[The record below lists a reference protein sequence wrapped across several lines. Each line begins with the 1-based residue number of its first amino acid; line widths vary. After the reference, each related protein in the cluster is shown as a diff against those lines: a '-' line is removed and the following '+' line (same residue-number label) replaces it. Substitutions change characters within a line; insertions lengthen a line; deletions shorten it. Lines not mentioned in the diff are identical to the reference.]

1 MYIRKPSS
9 TIIRKLPNDEIFLV
23 DIEKGRNITFNS
35 SAFEFLGLLDE
46 RPRHIEWLVDSLSN
60 KYGISYRDEIR
71 KDAIELY
78 SILASKEL
86 LIVGNDYDKINEY
99 SLTTLQVEVTPRCNE
114 RCLHCYIPN
123 LQKDKG
129 AYIAVS
135 LFESLISQF
144 IDLGG
149 KEITITGGEPFLHPQ
164 IFNLFEICKG
174 NDLRINIFSNLN
186 LLSENKIKYLRSL
199 PIGTIQTSLYSLTPT
214 LHDYITQIPGSLNR
228 TLSSI
233 EALAEEGLQIQIACP
248 VMQSTLD
255 GIEKIF
261 IFAKE
266 KHFGLRLNPLLTA
279 KTDYDNRFVL
289 SQRLTTKQI
298 TALYENLMEIDSDFA
313 KTSVFETCD
322 IDCEL
327 LQNPTEFINSPLCS
341 AGMDHCC
348 VSYNGDVYPCP
359 DWDRFILGN
368 IKSDSLEKIW
378 YNSTAIENLRRL
390 NRQKNFSGCL
400 SCKALSFCKRC
411 LMQNELEKQGDV
423 LTCLQ
428 STCDLA
434 AVTQNLLY
442 SNKYQQLRKKRYAY

>member
-9 TIIRKLPNDEIFLV
+9 TIIRKLPNDEIFLL
-23 DIEKGRNITFNS
+23 DIDKGRNITFDS
-35 SAFEFLGLLDE
+35 SVFEFVKLLDE
-46 RPRHIEWLVDSLSN
+46 RPRHIEWIVDSLSK
-60 KYGISYRDEIR
+60 KYGIKHIDEIR

-78 SILASKEL
+78 SMLASRDF
-86 LIVGNDYDKINEY
+86 LIIGNDYDKINEY
-99 SLTTLQVEVTPRCNE
+99 KLTTLQVEVTPRCNE

-129 AYIAVS
+129 AYIDVS
-135 LFESLISQF
+135 LFEALISQF

-164 IFNLFEICKG
+164 IFHLFEICKDS
-174 NDLRINIFSNLN
+174 DLRINIFSNLN
-186 LLSENKIKYLRSL
+186 LLNENKIKHLSSL

-214 LHDYITQIPGSLNR
+214 LHDNITQIPGSLDR
-228 TLSSI
+228 TLLTI
-233 EALAEEGLQIQIACP
+233 DELANEGLQIQIACP
-248 VMQSTLD
+248 LMQSTLD

-261 IFAKE
+261 IFARE
-266 KHFGLRLNPLLTA
+266 KHFSLRLNPLLTA

-289 SQRLTTKQI
+289 SQRLNTKQI
-298 TALYENLMEIDSDFA
+298 TTLYEKLMEIDSDFA
-313 KTSVFETCD
+313 KRSVFETCD
-322 IDCEL
+322 LDSEL

-341 AGMDHCC
+341 AARDHCC

-359 DWDRFILGN
+359 DWNRFILGN
-368 IKSDSLEKIW
+368 IKSDSLEEIW
-378 YNSTAIENLRRL
+378 YNNTAIENLRRL
-390 NRQKNFSGCL
+390 NRQKSFPGCL

-411 LMQNELEKQGDV
+411 LMQNELEKQGDM

-434 AVTQNLLY
+434 AVSQKLLC
-442 SNKYQQLRKKRYAY
+442 SNDYQ